1 MPGGLIILRLV
12 DLGNFLRNFV
22 LLFIVVL
29 SFKQHIK
36 TLHIKR
42 LIKGALAKMVF
53 LSVRTTENL
62 RSTI

>member
-22 LLFIVVL
+22 LFIVVL

>member
-22 LLFIVVL
+22 LFIVVL

-36 TLHIKR
+36 TLYIKR

>member
-1 MPGGLIILRLV
+1 MPGVLIILRLV

-22 LLFIVVL
+22 LFIVVL